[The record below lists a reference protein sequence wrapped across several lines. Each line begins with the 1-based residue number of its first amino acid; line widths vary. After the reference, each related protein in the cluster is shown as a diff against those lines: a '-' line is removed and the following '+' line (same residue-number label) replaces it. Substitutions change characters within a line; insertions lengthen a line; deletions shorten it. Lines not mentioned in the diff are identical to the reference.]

1 MTRMRFTYPALAL
14 SADVPGGDT
23 PHACAACGLP
33 MADSLSRLGSI
44 RCHDCRD
51 VDAPI
56 RASLP
61 RESTRPRE
69 LAHRSAAGLDVSLLW
84 FEATGR
90 IAVRVLDSST
100 GDRFEMTVEAA
111 DALSAFHHPFSHMKS
126 RRTRVAR
133 ALRDPLPAAE
143 AA

>member
-1 MTRMRFTYPALAL
+1 MRLRTT
-14 SADVPGGDT
+14 SPGSEA
-23 PHACAACGLP
+23 HRAFVCAVCGLP
-33 MADSLSRLGSI
+33 IADSLSRLGSV

-56 RASLP
+56 PSEVP
-61 RESTRPRE
+61 TETTGPRE

-90 IAVRVLDSST
+90 VAVRVLDSTT
-100 GDRFEMTVEAA
+100 GDRFELSVERA
-111 DALSAFHHPFSHMKS
+111 DALNAFHHPFAYMAS
-126 RRTRVAR
+126 RRRNGEHAQDAR
-133 ALRDPLPAAE
+133 TAVE

>member
-1 MTRMRFTYPALAL
+1 MRFRSPVSAL
-14 SADVPGGDT
+14 SANAPG
-23 PHACAACGLP
+23 PHTQICGACGMP

-56 RASLP
+56 RSQLP
-61 RESTRPRE
+61 IETTSPRE

-90 IAVRVLDSST
+90 VAVRVLDSSS
-100 GDRFEMTVEAA
+100 GDRFEVTVDAA
-111 DALSAFHHPFSHMKS
+111 DALSAFHHPFSYVTS
-126 RRTRVAR
+126 RRTRAAR
-133 ALRDPLPAAE
+133 ALGEPLPAVE